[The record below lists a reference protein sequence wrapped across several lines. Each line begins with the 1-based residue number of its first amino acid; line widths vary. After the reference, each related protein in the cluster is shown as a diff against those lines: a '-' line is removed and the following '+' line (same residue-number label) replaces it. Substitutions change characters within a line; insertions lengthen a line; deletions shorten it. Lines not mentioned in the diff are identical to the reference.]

1 MLLSDLVSNYGY
13 YGLFVGCFLEGETV
27 LLLAGIAAHGGY
39 LSFPI
44 VAAVAFV
51 GGTLGDQVYFLI
63 GRRFGEP
70 LLDRWPRFQ
79 APADRVRRMIV
90 RHSALL
96 IVSIRFM
103 YGLRLIGPVVIGTSP
118 VPARRFAIFNMI
130 GAAIWALVIGGI
142 GYLFGHAIEWFL
154 ADLEVFEK
162 VALAA
167 VVVVVVLVFILRHWR
182 VQSARR
188 RRGPGR

>member
-1 MLLSDLVSNYGY
+1 MQYGY

-44 VAAVAFV
+44 VVVVAFV

-63 GRRFGEP
+63 GRRYGEQ
-70 LLDRWPRFQ
+70 LIERWPRFQ
-79 APADRVRRMIV
+79 APARRVRRMIV
-90 RHSALL
+90 RHSAPL
-96 IVSIRFM
+96 IVGIRFL

-118 VPARRFAIFNMI
+118 VSMRRFAVFNMI
-130 GAAIWALVIGGI
+130 GASIWALGVAGV

-154 ADLEVFEK
+154 TDLEVFEK
-162 VALAA
+162 LALAGIA
-167 VVVVVVLVFILRHWR
+167 VVAVLLLILRRWR
-182 VQSARR
+182 ERSAAAAEEER
-188 RRGPGR
+188 